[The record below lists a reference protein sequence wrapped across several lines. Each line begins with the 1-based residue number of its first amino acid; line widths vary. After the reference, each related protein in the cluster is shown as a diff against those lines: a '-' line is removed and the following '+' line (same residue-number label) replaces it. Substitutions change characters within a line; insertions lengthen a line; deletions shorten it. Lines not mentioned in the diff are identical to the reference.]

1 MGEKKKEGE
10 ALVTLR
16 RAQRESLLS
25 GKAKFI
31 PTHHVFLH

>member
-1 MGEKKKEGE
+1 MGKKKEGE

-16 RAQRESLLS
+16 RVQRAESLLS